1 MYPTEEN
8 IMKNLITN
16 LKVSASMNKANSG
29 EIVPTWLLNIY
40 QKSGIA
46 DIRVAS
52 SSITSK

>member
-1 MYPTEEN
+1 
-8 IMKNLITN
+8 MKNLITN
-16 LKVSASMNKANSG
+16 LKVSASMNKANSE
-29 EIVPTWLLNIY
+29 EIVPTWLLSIY